1 MKKVL
6 FGLGLMGTVA
16 LSSVAHA
23 FTYAVVDM
31 DLVAEKNTY
40 LTQQNQ
46 VIEKN
51 KETVS
56 ARLKQIEGELK
67 NLEATAASPQAAN
80 MKEAD
85 RQKLQSQYT
94 AKQTEA
100 QNAVANLQKSI
111 QQTTVN
117 AHSVWTKRVA
127 QAGEQL
133 RREHKVDVILDKK
146 TVVSFDPKYDLTDK
160 MTQLVNA
167 IK

>member
-1 MKKVL
+1 MKKL
-6 FGLGLMGTVA
+6 IIGLGLVSGLAFSSTVN
-16 LSSVAHA
+16 A

-31 DLVAEKNTY
+31 DEVAAKNAF
-40 LTQQNQ
+40 LTQQDQ

-51 KETVS
+51 KQTVN
-56 ARLKQIEGELK
+56 ARLKQIENELK
-67 NLEATAASPQAAN
+67 TMESTASSPQAAN

-85 RQKLQSQYT
+85 RQKLQTQYS
-94 AKQTEA
+94 AKQNEA
-100 QNAVANLQKSI
+100 QTTVVNLQKSI
-111 QQTTVN
+111 QQTTLN
-117 AHSVWTKRVA
+117 AHNVWSKRIA

-133 RREHKVDVILDKK
+133 RKEHKVDVIFDKK